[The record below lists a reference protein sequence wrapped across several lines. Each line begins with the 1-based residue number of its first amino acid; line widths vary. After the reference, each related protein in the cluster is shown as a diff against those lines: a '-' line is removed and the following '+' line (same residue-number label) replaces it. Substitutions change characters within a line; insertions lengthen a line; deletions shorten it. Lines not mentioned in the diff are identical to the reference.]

1 MTTTNSK
8 KAKDVVTMQAESMTS
23 RIKEMLDKEIPETI
37 IIHQLA
43 EELQTNVDA
52 KDRGTF
58 ISLINNALKGN
69 YQVKDL
75 MEYDTSVKPEYQP
88 GDATAILRATVN
100 AGDKAIKDG
109 SELSAEQM
117 EALNSARSTVIKYDQ
132 NIAAGKTPAEAEAI
146 ALGDANAQAAIAAA
160 QSMNERENSWFQ
172 PKYMAAGS
180 ALVGGGVAMFAGTR
194 LSIGSAAGTVLAA
207 GVSYFAA
214 DYVFSKVAML
224 SNLNPWLANALASAL
239 GMSLGVGGARAGVML
254 EDRFFPNAPDADDV
268 QVPAIDAPTAELAA
282 YF

>member
-8 KAKDVVTMQAESMTS
+8 KAKDIVTMQAESMS
-23 RIKEMLDKEIPETI
+23 GRIKEMLDKEIPETI

-214 DYVFSKVAML
+214 DYVFNKVAML

-239 GMSLGVGGARAGVML
+239 GMSLGVGGARVGVML

>member
-23 RIKEMLDKEIPETI
+23 RIKEMLDKEIPEVI

-117 EALNSARSTVIKYDQ
+117 EALNSARNTVIKYDQ

-254 EDRFFPNAPDADDV
+254 EDRFFPNAPDADNV
-268 QVPAIDAPTAELAA
+268 QVPAINAPTAELSA

>member
-23 RIKEMLDKEIPETI
+23 RIKEMLEKEIPETI

-117 EALNSARSTVIKYDQ
+117 EALNSARNTVIKYDQ

-268 QVPAIDAPTAELAA
+268 QVPAINAPTAELSA